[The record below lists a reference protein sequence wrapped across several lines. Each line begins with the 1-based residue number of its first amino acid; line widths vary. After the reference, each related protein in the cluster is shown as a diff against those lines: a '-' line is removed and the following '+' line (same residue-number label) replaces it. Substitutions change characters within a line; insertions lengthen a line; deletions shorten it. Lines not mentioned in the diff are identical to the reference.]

1 MPQAVFTADRSKVIV
16 IGGGLAGL
24 AAASVL
30 APRGFEVTLLESRP
44 RLGGRASSI
53 VDRETGQT
61 IDNCQHVTMGC
72 CTAFRHFCE
81 TTGCVDLF
89 ETQMTLHFVE
99 PPSTGRSPR
108 IVPFRGIPLPAPA
121 HLSFALARMPWFS
134 LSEKRAIAR
143 GLRALS
149 RDRSCEVRD
158 SRESFSEWLT
168 RHGQPEV
175 VQTRFWHTVLV
186 SALSETLDRIS
197 VRHARKVFVDGFL
210 SNRHG
215 WKVSIPTAPLGE
227 IYDERIARSLRE
239 AGVDVRTSA
248 GVKEI
253 ILDGQVAKS
262 ASMRDG
268 TALTGDEF
276 VLAVPHWLCSSM
288 LPDEVLS
295 RSVVRRSEAP
305 SPGLRPLSSPP
316 GSRDGSDAGS
326 LAIAENTPD
335 SAPAPSSPV
344 EGEGRGEGASANSL
358 SEALD
363 RIETAP
369 IASAHFWFD
378 RPLTDLPHATLLD
391 RTSQWF
397 FNRGQDA
404 DGRHYCQVVISAAG
418 ELAVRSE
425 AAILEEVEA
434 ELKAV
439 WPDSRDAKRLYGR
452 VITEHRAVFAP
463 LPRVDDLRPPQQ
475 TSIENLQLA
484 GDWTQTGWPSTMEG
498 AVRSGFLAAQNI
510 LNRHGKAF
518 ELPTELPQSLLYR
531 GFFA

>member
-1 MPQAVFTADRSKVIV
+1 MPNATSTSDRPKVIV

-53 VDRETGQT
+53 IDGETGQT

-81 TTGCVDLF
+81 TTGCVNLF
-89 ETQMTLHFVE
+89 ETQKTLHFVE
-99 PPSTGRSPR
+99 PPAADRLPR

-121 HLSFALARMPWFS
+121 HLSLALARMPWFS

-149 RDRSCEVRD
+149 RDRSCEAQD
-158 SRESFSEWLT
+158 SRESFAEWLT
-168 RHGQPEV
+168 RHGQGQV
-175 VQTRFWHTVLV
+175 VQSRFWHTVLV

-215 WKVSIPTAPLGE
+215 WEVSIPTAPLGE
-227 IYDERIARSLRE
+227 IYDERIARSLRDT
-239 AGVDVRTSA
+239 GVNVRTSA
-248 GVKEI
+248 GAKEI
-253 ILDGQVAKS
+253 RLEGQVAKS
-262 ASMRDG
+262 AELRDG
-268 TALTGDEF
+268 TTLTGDEF

-288 LPDEVLS
+288 LPGEVLS
-295 RSVVRRSEAP
+295 TIPAQAP
-305 SPGLRPLSSPP
+305 SP
-316 GSRDGSDAGS
+316 
-326 LAIAENTPD
+326 
-335 SAPAPSSPV
+335 PSG
-344 EGEGRGEGASANSL
+344 GEGRGEGTSAASVIRPASL
-358 SEALD
+358 AKALD
-363 RIETAP
+363 QIETAP

-378 RPLTDLPHATLLD
+378 RPLTSLPHATLLD

-404 DGRHYCQVVISAAG
+404 EGRHYCQVVISAAG
-418 ELAVRSE
+418 ELASRSE
-425 AAILEEVEA
+425 AAILDEVEA
-434 ELKAV
+434 ELKAI
-439 WPDSRDAKRLYGR
+439 WPQASQAKRLHGR

-463 LPRVDDLRPPQQ
+463 LPGVDDLRPAQQ
-475 TSIENLQLA
+475 SSIENLQLA

-498 AVRSGFLAAQNI
+498 AVRSGYLAARNI
-510 LNRHGKAF
+510 LARHGQSF
-518 ELPTELPQSLLYR
+518 ELPENLPSSWLYR
-531 GFFA
+531 LLFA